1 MAQTIQFISTS
12 PQELQNQINEGVK
25 IQLQEFLKHFA
36 PTQPKEYLTRQEVA
50 TMLSVDISTVHNF
63 CKRKKLNPLGFSGSS
78 RVYFLRSEVE
88 ASLKPLNV

>member
-1 MAQTIQFISTS
+1 METLQLIQIT
-12 PQELQNQINEGVK
+12 PKELSDLINEGVK

-36 PTQPKEYLTRQEVA
+36 PIQPKEYLTRSEVA
-50 TMLSVDISTVHNF
+50 KMFSVDISTVANWQKS
-63 CKRKKLNPLGFSGSS
+63 KRLNPLAIGA

>member
-1 MAQTIQFISTS
+1 MAQVQFISTS
-12 PQELQNQINEGVK
+12 PQELQQQINEGVK
-25 IQLQEFLKHFA
+25 IQLQEFLKHLT

-50 TMLSVDISTVHNF
+50 KMFDVDISTVHNW
-63 CKRKKLNPLGFSGSS
+63 CKSKRLNPLGIGS